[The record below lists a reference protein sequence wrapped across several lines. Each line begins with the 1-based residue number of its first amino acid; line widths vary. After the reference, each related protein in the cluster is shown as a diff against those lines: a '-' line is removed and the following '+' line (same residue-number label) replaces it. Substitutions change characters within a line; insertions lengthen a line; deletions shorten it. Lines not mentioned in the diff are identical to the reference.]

1 MTSSSPG
8 QQQPDNSVKTNS
20 PGNSRESWGRFLSRL
35 VPKGIKEEIKRQIRG
50 EVKEALGTQAE
61 QKLQEAI
68 NDKID
73 KELNN
78 IVDKFT
84 RETVKSK
91 QQYLDKE
98 IEKQIG
104 DSKDKITQAKE
115 RVDRNV
121 GKQLKFQQ
129 HVLRS
134 YKNAEDQLFKIRALA
149 IAIPSIIAAAG
160 FIVSLDGTFQDIRSI
175 KVLNQKIESLEEH
188 VNSSSQSQE
197 QVSCLP
203 GEQGL
208 CCPHGGVFPDCY

>member
-78 IVDKFT
+78 I
-84 RETVKSK
+84 
-91 QQYLDKE
+91 
-98 IEKQIG
+98 
-104 DSKDKITQAKE
+104 
-115 RVDRNV
+115 
-121 GKQLKFQQ
+121 
-129 HVLRS
+129 
-134 YKNAEDQLFKIRALA
+134 
-149 IAIPSIIAAAG
+149 
-160 FIVSLDGTFQDIRSI
+160 
-175 KVLNQKIESLEEH
+175 
-188 VNSSSQSQE
+188 
-197 QVSCLP
+197 
-203 GEQGL
+203 
-208 CCPHGGVFPDCY
+208 